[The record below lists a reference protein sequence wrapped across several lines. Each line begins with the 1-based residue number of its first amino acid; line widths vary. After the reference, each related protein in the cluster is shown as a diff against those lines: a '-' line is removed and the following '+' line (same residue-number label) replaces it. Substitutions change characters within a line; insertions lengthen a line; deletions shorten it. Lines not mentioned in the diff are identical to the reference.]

1 MKVCEWSGE
10 YSVDIDELDAHHHRL
25 FDILNELFD
34 LMSEGANDQKI
45 IRVLEELLDYTH
57 YHFDEEEKIMEK
69 MGYPDL
75 EAHRLYHQQ
84 FIEKMKEFYAS
95 AQSGMAIF
103 VATKVANAGLEWLK
117 SHILTVDHQYA
128 DYMKQQ
134 GLQF

>member
-1 MKVCEWSGE
+1 MKVCEWSSE
-10 YSVDIDELDAHHHRL
+10 YSVDIAELDGHHHRL

-34 LMSEGANDQKI
+34 LMSEGANDQRI

-57 YHFDEEEKIMEK
+57 YHFDEEERIMEK

-75 EAHRLYHQQ
+75 EAHRKHHQQ

-117 SHILTVDHQYA
+117 SHILTVDHQYS